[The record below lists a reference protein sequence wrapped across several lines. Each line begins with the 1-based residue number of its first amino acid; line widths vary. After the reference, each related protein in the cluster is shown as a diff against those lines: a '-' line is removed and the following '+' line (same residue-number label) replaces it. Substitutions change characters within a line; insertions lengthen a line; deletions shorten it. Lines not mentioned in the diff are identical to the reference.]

1 MHVSTASSWGFASP
15 PNNKCMSSAGG
26 RPSTA
31 TATFFSLNIPTYV
44 PCLSIVPVR
53 DNENNHNLFVFAQVC
68 FCLPNNGSGLR
79 DWSLGVEL
87 WALSNALWHLALS
100 TGSGDSALGVGHC
113 ALGIGHWALSACP
126 LPTPSE
132 SVSDL
137 PRSLWRA
144 SPARDVR
151 ISTCFCYVHRSS

>member
-31 TATFFSLNIPTYV
+31 TATFFLNIPTYV

-113 ALGIGHWALSACP
+113 ALGIVG
-126 LPTPSE
+126 LPTADSKRERKRPAAKSLE
-132 SVSDL
+132 SQSGERRPNINL
-137 PRSLWRA
+137 FLLCSSL
-144 SPARDVR
+144 VM
-151 ISTCFCYVHRSS
+151 ISL

>member
-1 MHVSTASSWGFASP
+1 MHVERRRASKHCDCH
-15 PNNKCMSSAGG
+15 N
-26 RPSTA
+26 
-31 TATFFSLNIPTYV
+31 FFLNIPTYV

-113 ALGIGHWALSACP
+113 ALGIVG
-126 LPTPSE
+126 LPTADSKRERKRPAAKSLE
-132 SVSDL
+132 SQ
-137 PRSLWRA
+137 
-144 SPARDVR
+144 PARDVR
-151 ISTCFCYVHRSS
+151 ISTCVCYVHRSS

>member
-1 MHVSTASSWGFASP
+1 MHVERRRAS
-15 PNNKCMSSAGG
+15 KHCDCHI
-26 RPSTA
+26 
-31 TATFFSLNIPTYV
+31 FFFLNIPTYV

-53 DNENNHNLFVFAQVC
+53 DNESNHNLFVFAQVC

-151 ISTCFCYVHRSS
+151 IPTCFCYVHRSS